1 MKLARRMERL
11 GTETAFSVL
20 AKAKALEAEGR
31 EIIHLE
37 IGEPDFDTPDHVV
50 EAGCKALRDGHT
62 HYTPTAGIP
71 ELREAIAVDVARS
84 RGIDVGPEQVVV
96 TPGGKP
102 IMFFAILAL
111 VEEGDEVLLPNP
123 AFPIYESMVN
133 FVGGR
138 PVFVPLRQENGFRFD
153 LDEFS
158 AGLSERTRLVIL
170 NSPANPT
177 GGVLTADD
185 IAGLADIL
193 RERPDVY
200 VLSDEIYSR
209 LLYTGDF
216 ASIASEPGLGPDGRT
231 IILDG
236 FSKTYA
242 MTGWRLGY
250 GVMPEPL
257 AEEVAKLQVNSN
269 SCTNAATQYAG
280 LAALQGPQDA
290 VESMLA
296 EFRARR
302 DLIVAGL
309 NELPGVECIT
319 PQGAFYAFPRIT
331 ETGLFGRQT
340 RRSTPRRG
348 RRSVPLRYGVR
359 PPRRGPPA
367 PLLRQLAR
375 EHQQSAPED
384 GRGPVAVIAG
394 SSTLGVAALSSAES
408 SSEWVILSGGLLLH
422 FLRR

>member
-1 MKLARRMERL
+1 MGRL

-31 EIIHLE
+31 EVIHLE
-37 IGEPDFDTPDHVV
+37 IGEPDFDTPPHVV
-50 EAGCKALRDGHT
+50 EAGCRALRDGHT

-71 ELREAIAVDVARS
+71 ELREAIAHEVAHS
-84 RGIDVGPEQVVV
+84 RGTGVRPEQVVV

-102 IMFFAILAL
+102 IMFFTILAL
-111 VEEGDEVLLPNP
+111 VDHGDEVLLPNP

-133 FVGGR
+133 FAGGS

-153 LDEFS
+153 LDEFE

-177 GGVLTADD
+177 GGVLTSGD
-185 IAGLADIL
+185 IAGIAGIL
-193 RERPDVY
+193 RDRPDVR

-216 ASIASEPGLGPDGRT
+216 ASIASEDGFGPDART

-269 SCTNAATQYAG
+269 SCTSAATQHAG
-280 LAALQGPQDA
+280 LAALRGPQDA
-290 VESMLA
+290 VENMLA
-296 EFRARR
+296 EFGARR
-302 DLIVAGL
+302 DLIVEGL

-331 ETGLFGRQT
+331 ETG
-340 RRSTPRRG
+340 
-348 RRSVPLRYGVR
+348 RY
-359 PPRRGPPA
+359 A
-367 PLLRQLAR
+367 DELA
-375 EHQQSAPED
+375 D
-384 GRGPVAVIAG
+384 
-394 SSTLGVAALSSAES
+394 
-408 SSEWVILSGGLLLH
+408 LLLD
-422 FLRR
+422 

>member
-1 MKLARRMERL
+1 MELARRMERL

-20 AKAKALEAEGR
+20 AKAKAIEARGQ

-37 IGEPDFDTPDHVV
+37 IGEPDFDTPPDIV
-50 EAGCKALRDGHT
+50 EAGCRALRNGET

-71 ELREAIAVDVARS
+71 ELRAAIADDVARS
-84 RGIDVGPEQVVV
+84 RRIVVDPEQVVV

-111 VEEGDEVLLPNP
+111 VDAGDEVLVPNP
-123 AFPIYESMVN
+123 SFPIYESMVS
-133 FVGGR
+133 FAGGQ
-138 PVFVPLRQENGFRFD
+138 PVFVPLRQENEFRFD
-153 LDEFS
+153 LDEFR
-158 AGLSERTRLVIL
+158 AGLSERTKMVIL

-177 GGVLTADD
+177 GGVLTPED

-193 RERPDVY
+193 RERPDIF

-209 LLYTGDF
+209 MLYESPF
-216 ASIASEPGLGPDGRT
+216 ASIASEPDLGPDGRT

-250 GVMPEPL
+250 GVMPITL
-257 AEEVAKLQVNSN
+257 AEQLTKLQVNSN

-280 LAALQGPQDA
+280 IEALSGPQDS
-290 VESMLA
+290 VERMLS

-309 NELPGVECIT
+309 NELPGVECVN
-319 PQGAFYAFPRIT
+319 PQGAFYAFPRIADT
-331 ETGLFGRQT
+331 RCSAGALADLLLDEAGVACLAGTAFGRY
-340 RRSTPRRG
+340 G
-348 RRSVPLRYGVR
+348 EGHLRFSY
-359 PPRRGPPA
+359 A
-367 PLLRQLAR
+367 NSRQNISLALER
-375 EHQQSAPED
+375 IGHTLSRTTAQQ
-384 GRGPVAVIAG
+384 I
-394 SSTLGVAALSSAES
+394 
-408 SSEWVILSGGLLLH
+408 
-422 FLRR
+422 

>member
-1 MKLARRMERL
+1 MERL

-31 EIIHLE
+31 GIIHLE
-37 IGEPDFDTPDHVV
+37 IGEPDFDTPDHIV
-50 EAGCKALRDGHT
+50 EAGCRALRDGHT

-71 ELREAIAVDVARS
+71 GLREAIAGDVARS
-84 RGIDVGPEQVVV
+84 RGIDVDPEQVVV

-102 IMFFAILAL
+102 IMFFSILAL
-111 VEEGDEVLLPNP
+111 VDEGDEVLLPNP

-153 LDEFS
+153 LDEFR
-158 AGLSERTRLVIL
+158 AGLSGRTRLVIF

-177 GGVLTADD
+177 GGVLTAED

-209 LLYTGDF
+209 LIYTGDF
-216 ASIASEPGLGPDGRT
+216 ASIAAEEGLGPDGRT

-269 SCTNAATQYAG
+269 SCTSASTQYAG
-280 LAALQGPQDA
+280 LAALRGSQDP
-290 VESMLA
+290 VEGMLD

-302 DLIVAGL
+302 DLVVDGL

-331 ETGLFGRQT
+331 ETGRKADDLADLLLEDAGVACLSGTAFGRY
-340 RRSTPRRG
+340 G
-348 RRSVPLRYGVR
+348 EGHLRLSYANSR
-359 PPRRGPPA
+359 ENIA
-367 PLLRQLAR
+367 LAL
-375 EHQQSAPED
+375 EWMGE
-384 GRGPVAVIAG
+384 V
-394 SSTLGVAALSSAES
+394 LSRITS
-408 SSEWVILSGGLLLH
+408 
-422 FLRR
+422 

>member
-1 MKLARRMERL
+1 MRTRDLYGTEDDLKLAGRMERL

-31 EIIHLE
+31 SIIHLE
-37 IGEPDFDTPDHVV
+37 IGEPDFDTPAHVV

-62 HYTPTAGIP
+62 HYTPTAGIS
-71 ELREAIAVDVARS
+71 ELREAIARDVTRS
-84 RGIDVGPEQVVV
+84 RSIDVVPEQVVV

-111 VEEGDEVLLPNP
+111 VDEGDEVLLPNP
-123 AFPIYESMVN
+123 AFPIYESMVR
-133 FVGGR
+133 FVGAK
-138 PVFVPLRQENGFRFD
+138 PVFVPLRQEHGFRFD
-153 LDEFS
+153 LDEFE

-177 GGVLTADD
+177 GGVLTAGD
-185 IAGLADIL
+185 IAGLARIL
-193 RERPDVY
+193 RDRPEIY

-209 LLYTGDF
+209 LLYSERF
-216 ASIASEPGLGPDGRT
+216 ASIASEPGLDPEERT

-250 GVMPEPL
+250 GVMPVSL
-257 AEEVAKLQVNSN
+257 AEQVAKLQVNSN
-269 SCTNAATQYAG
+269 SCTSAATQYAG
-280 LAALQGPQDA
+280 LAALQGPQDT

-296 EFRARR
+296 EFWARR
-302 DLIVAGL
+302 DLIVDGL

-331 ETGLFGRQT
+331 GTGYSADELADLLLDDAGVACLSGTAFGRY
-340 RRSTPRRG
+340 G
-348 RRSVPLRYGVR
+348 EGHLRLSYANSRDTIG
-359 PPRRGPPA
+359 
-367 PLLRQLAR
+367 LALERMDEVLSR
-375 EHQQSAPED
+375 EV
-384 GRGPVAVIAG
+384 G
-394 SSTLGVAALSSAES
+394 
-408 SSEWVILSGGLLLH
+408 
-422 FLRR
+422 

>member
-1 MKLARRMERL
+1 MERL

-20 AKAKALEAEGR
+20 AKAKALEARGK

-37 IGEPDFDTPDHVV
+37 IGEPDFDTPPDIV
-50 EAGCKALRDGHT
+50 EAGCRALRNGET

-71 ELREAIAVDVARS
+71 ELRAAIADDVARS
-84 RGIDVGPEQVVV
+84 RRIVVDPEQVVV

-111 VEEGDEVLLPNP
+111 VDAGDEVLVPNP
-123 AFPIYESMVN
+123 SFPIYESMVS
-133 FVGGR
+133 FAGGQ
-138 PVFVPLRQENGFRFD
+138 PVFVPLRQENEFRFD
-153 LDEFS
+153 LDEFR
-158 AGLSERTRLVIL
+158 AGLSERTKLVIL

-177 GGVLTADD
+177 GGVLTPED

-193 RERPDVY
+193 RERPDIF

-209 LLYTGDF
+209 MLYESPF
-216 ASIASEPGLGPDGRT
+216 ASIASEPDLGPEGRT

-250 GVMPEPL
+250 GVMPITL
-257 AEEVAKLQVNSN
+257 AEQLTKLQVNSN

-280 LAALQGPQDA
+280 IEALSGPQDS
-290 VESMLA
+290 VERMLS

-309 NELPGVECIT
+309 NELPGVECVN
-319 PQGAFYAFPRIT
+319 PQGAFYAFPRIADT
-331 ETGLFGRQT
+331 RCSAGALADLLLDEAGVACLAGTAFGRY
-340 RRSTPRRG
+340 G
-348 RRSVPLRYGVR
+348 EGHLRFSY
-359 PPRRGPPA
+359 A
-367 PLLRQLAR
+367 NSRQNISLALER
-375 EHQQSAPED
+375 IGHTLSRTTAQQ
-384 GRGPVAVIAG
+384 I
-394 SSTLGVAALSSAES
+394 
-408 SSEWVILSGGLLLH
+408 
-422 FLRR
+422 

>member
-1 MKLARRMERL
+1 LKLASRMERL

-31 EIIHLE
+31 GIIHLE
-37 IGEPDFDTPDHVV
+37 IGEPDFDTPSHVV
-50 EAGCKALRDGHT
+50 EAGCSALQDGHT

-71 ELREAIAVDVARS
+71 ELREAIAEDVGRS
-84 RGIDVGPEQVVV
+84 RGIDVSAKQVVV

-102 IMFFAILAL
+102 IMFFTILAL

-138 PVFVPLRQENGFRFD
+138 PVFVPLRQEHGFRLD
-153 LDEFS
+153 LDEFE

-177 GGVLTADD
+177 GGVLTPDD
-185 IAGLADIL
+185 IAGLAEIL
-193 RERPDVY
+193 RGRPDVH

-216 ASIASEPGLGPDGRT
+216 ASIASEEGFGPDART

-269 SCTNAATQYAG
+269 SCTSAATQHAG
-280 LAALQGPQDA
+280 LAALRGPQDA
-290 VESMLA
+290 VDGMLA
-296 EFRARR
+296 EFLARR

-309 NELPGVECIT
+309 DELPGVECIT

-331 ETGLFGRQT
+331 QTGYSADGL
-340 RRSTPRRG
+340 
-348 RRSVPLRYGVR
+348 
-359 PPRRGPPA
+359 A
-367 PLLRQLAR
+367 DLLLDEA
-375 EHQQSAPED
+375 
-384 GRGPVAVIAG
+384 
-394 SSTLGVAALSSAES
+394 GVAC
-408 SSEWVILSGGLLLH
+408 LSGTAFGHHGEGHLRLSYANSRENIGLALERMGDVLSRV
-422 FLRR
+422 FR

>member
-1 MKLARRMERL
+1 MERL

-37 IGEPDFDTPDHVV
+37 IGEPDFDTPAHVV
-50 EAGCKALRDGHT
+50 EAGCQALRDGYT

-102 IMFFAILAL
+102 IMFFTILAL

-138 PVFVPLRQENGFRFD
+138 PAFVPLRQENGFRFD
-153 LDEFS
+153 FDEFS
-158 AGLSERTRLVIL
+158 AGLSDRTRLVIL

-177 GGVLTADD
+177 GGVLTVDD

-200 VLSDEIYSR
+200 ILSDEIYSR
-209 LLYTGDF
+209 LLYTDEF

-250 GVMPEPL
+250 GIMPVPL

-269 SCTNAATQYAG
+269 SCTSAATQYAG

-290 VESMLA
+290 VGRMIA

-309 NELPGVECIT
+309 NELPGIECIT
-319 PQGAFYAFPRIT
+319 PKGAFYAFPRISESGHPADKLADQLLDDAGIACLSGT
-331 ETGLFGRQT
+331 AFGRY
-340 RRSTPRRG
+340 G
-348 RRSVPLRYGVR
+348 EGHLRLSY
-359 PPRRGPPA
+359 A
-367 PLLRQLAR
+367 NSR
-375 EHQQSAPED
+375 ENISK
-384 GRGPVAVIAG
+384 
-394 SSTLGVAALSSAES
+394 ALQRMGE
-408 SSEWVILSGGLLLH
+408 ILS
-422 FLRR
+422 R

>member
-1 MKLARRMERL
+1 VELAGRMERL

-20 AKAKALEAEGR
+20 AKAKALEARGR

-37 IGEPDFDTPDHVV
+37 IGEPDFDTPSHIV
-50 EAGCKALRDGHT
+50 EAGCRALRDGHT

-71 ELREAIAVDVARS
+71 ELREAIAADVARS
-84 RGIDVGPEQVVV
+84 RGIEVDPAQVVV

-111 VEEGDEVLLPNP
+111 VEEGDEVLVPNP
-123 AFPIYESMVN
+123 SFPIYESMVN

-138 PVFVPLRQENGFRFD
+138 PIFVPLRQENEFRFD
-153 LDEFS
+153 LDELR
-158 AGLSERTRLVIL
+158 AGLSERTRMVIL

-177 GGVLTADD
+177 GGVLTPQD

-193 RERPDVY
+193 RERPDVF

-209 LLYTGDF
+209 MLYDSPF
-216 ASIASEPGLGPDGRT
+216 VSIASEPDMGPDART

-257 AEEVAKLQVNSN
+257 AEQITKLQVNSN
-269 SCTNAATQYAG
+269 SCTNAAAQHAG
-280 LAALQGPQDA
+280 LEALAGPQDGLDA
-290 VESMLA
+290 MLA

-309 NELPGVECIT
+309 NELPGVDCIT
-319 PQGAFYAFPRIT
+319 PKGAFYAFPRIT
-331 ETGLFGRQT
+331 GTGYTADVL
-340 RRSTPRRG
+340 
-348 RRSVPLRYGVR
+348 
-359 PPRRGPPA
+359 A
-367 PLLRQLAR
+367 NLLL
-375 EHQQSAPED
+375 EE
-384 GRGPVAVIAG
+384 V
-394 SSTLGVAALSSAES
+394 GVACLAGTAFGQYGEGHLRLSYANSRHNIARALKLMDQVISRNQPSLSS
-408 SSEWVILSGGLLLH
+408 
-422 FLRR
+422 